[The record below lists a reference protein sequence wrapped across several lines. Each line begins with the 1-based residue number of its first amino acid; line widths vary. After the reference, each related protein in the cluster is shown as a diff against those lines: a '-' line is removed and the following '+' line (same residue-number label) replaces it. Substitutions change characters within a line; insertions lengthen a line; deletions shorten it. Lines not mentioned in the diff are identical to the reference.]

1 MKIFKDFQAWQLILL
16 LCLGACQPVG
26 HNTAELI
33 DPWLRDRTLE
43 SVRLAGQVGTSII
56 STDWRDDAHGTI
68 TLNLIVNSIDLSAVR
83 VEEIVLKDLGEYT
96 PTASVKAGDTIDLSD
111 GQGEIVVTAFNGE
124 TRTYIISYSGTTL
137 FNGTFAFAA
146 EKSSL
151 TWGDATYCF
160 LAGGP
165 DADVRT
171 GNIYDHLGAAWNKD
185 EGRWPNDELDNV
197 VSFKQTYYDQDNNC
211 QYGTFLNLPGEDGLY
226 ANFVYRE
233 VPEDEPEN
241 AFEKDCNS
249 IYRLIPQGKGRWSNE
264 VGSDVFAFYDYSDDT
279 YSNPVGEVQLL
290 QAGTYTIEYPGA
302 TVATSWCPGT
312 ITVADVAFTRLY
324 TYDSYVDHGDLVASF
339 MADNVRQVWWLMT
352 RTSDG
357 YLDNHDEMIAQIQ

>member
-83 VEEIVLKDLGEYT
+83 VEE
-96 PTASVKAGDTIDLSD
+96 
-111 GQGEIVVTAFNGE
+111 TAFNGE

-357 YLDNHDEMIAQIQ
+357 CLDNHDEMIAQIQ

>member
-1 MKIFKDFQAWQLILL
+1 MKIFRDFQAW
-16 LCLGACQPVG
+16 
-26 HNTAELI
+26 
-33 DPWLRDRTLE
+33 
-43 SVRLAGQVGTSII
+43 GTSII

-357 YLDNHDEMIAQIQ
+357 CLENHDALIAEIQ